1 MNIKVIK
8 SNEGYT
14 QAMARL
20 SALMELDPKVDSKED
35 NELELLALVIEDYER
50 KIVPPAASDAV
61 DAILFRMDQMKLGR
75 RELEQYIG
83 SISKV
88 SEVLSRKRPLSIS
101 MIRRL
106 HQGLGIPADVLIGC
120 EGGER
125 AALGKEPEIDYTKFP
140 LKEMLDRGCFG
151 DFKGNAQRLKDYA
164 EDVLLKFMHDL
175 MPKQEEPAFL
185 RAPLHQRGVRG
196 ADGNA
201 LLAWRLCVLK
211 KARAMPASR
220 EYKKGVVTAKWMKD
234 LARLSAFEDGPRLA
248 REQLGMAG
256 ITLVTE
262 PHFKGTYL
270 DGAAMLDD
278 GRPIVAL
285 TLRHDRIDNFWF
297 VLMHELAHVA
307 KHLDEANPVFTDDL
321 DRPDEQDRKERE
333 ADELAQEALI
343 PQAAWEKSAAR
354 TSHLTRDVVALAEKL
369 GVHSALVAGRV
380 RHETKNYRILAK
392 LLGHGLVSRHFA

>member
-1 MNIKVIK
+1 
-8 SNEGYT
+8 
-14 QAMARL
+14 MARL
-20 SALMELDPKVDSKED
+20 SADDARPKVGSKED
-35 NELELLALVIEDYER
+35 NELELIALVIEDYER
-50 KIVPPAASDAV
+50 KIVPPAAPDPV

-75 RELEQYIG
+75 KELELFIG
-83 SISKV
+83 STSKV
-88 SEVLSRKRPLSIS
+88 SEVLSRKRPLSLS

-120 EGGER
+120 EGNEK
-125 AALGKEPEIDYTKFP
+125 AALGKGPEMDYSKFP

-164 EDVLLKFMHDL
+164 EDLFLKFMHDL
-175 MPKQEEPAFL
+175 LPKQEEPAFL

-211 KARAMPASR
+211 KARAMPAPR
-220 EYKKGVVTAKWMKD
+220 EYKKGIVTAKWMKD
-234 LARLSAFEDGPRLA
+234 LARLSVFGDGPRLA
-248 REQLGMAG
+248 REQLGNAG

-270 DGAAMLDD
+270 DGAAMLDN

-321 DRPDEQDRKERE
+321 DNPDEQDRKERE
-333 ADELAQEALI
+333 ADDMAQEALI
-343 PQAAWEKSAAR
+343 TQAAWEKSAAS
-354 TSHLTRDVVALAEKL
+354 TSHLTKDVIALAEKL
-369 GVHSALVAGRV
+369 GIHSAIVAGRV

-392 LLGHGLVSRHFA
+392 LLGHGLVSRHLPKITMFIAP